1 MFFFFHFF
9 LGSKYHY
16 KYHYKRAIISSSQ
29 QNAIQMAFRWCADD
43 GPTLKVSLA
52 GQLCGFQGIQ
62 TSIAKKPY
70 IFVIF
75 QGVGGGGV
83 RTPVPPLDLNM
94 FTQIERLFSTVTV
107 ISVDSSSIRAKEDE
121 LFISS
126 TKVLVMTLQIDSCI
140 LPIVVQLRFWYSVVS
155 LFFFCSAKNLLT

>member
-1 MFFFFHFF
+1 
-9 LGSKYHY
+9 
-16 KYHYKRAIISSSQ
+16 
-29 QNAIQMAFRWCADD
+29 MAFCWCADD

-75 QGVGGGGV
+75 QGGGGGL
-83 RTPVPPLDLNM
+83 TPVPPLDSNM
-94 FTQIERLFSTVTV
+94 FTQIERVFSTVTV
-107 ISVDSSSIRAKEDE
+107 ISVDSSSIRAKEGE

-126 TKVLVMTLQIDSCI
+126 TK
-140 LPIVVQLRFWYSVVS
+140 F
-155 LFFFCSAKNLLT
+155 